1 MTARAPA
8 GTAKP
13 VNRSRTTALVVAG
26 ILLVGTGLG
35 HRVLL
40 GEVDRAL
47 GQTIQPR
54 EPLDTLPM
62 DVGPWHGHDVAIDPR
77 VLKAPHFDD
86 LYVSRVYRH
95 AQLDIELSV
104 FVGYVGRPRSWLGHR
119 PDRCVVAHGWKQT
132 DQELLTIARPDGPP
146 VASVLYEFRPD
157 QGFGSTL
164 LVVGTYIM
172 NGRYEQKTESFKQ
185 PNARA
190 ANLLGER
197 PAYFARLQISR
208 IQRDRKEDLAALQEL
223 TAALVGPLQERMPY
237 WGEAAPADGRR

>member
-1 MTARAPA
+1 MTTQPPRSSPAAARRSQ
-8 GTAKP
+8 TA
-13 VNRSRTTALVVAG
+13 ALCAAVG
-26 ILLVGTGLG
+26 ILLITGLG
-35 HRVLL
+35 HRLLL
-40 GEVDRAL
+40 GQVDRAL
-47 GQTIQPR
+47 GQTVQPR
-54 EPLDTLPM
+54 QPLDTLPM
-62 DVGPWHGHDVAIDPR
+62 DVGPWHGHDVPVDPR
-77 VLKAPHFDD
+77 VLKAAHFDD

-132 DQELLTIARPDGPP
+132 AQEPLTIPRAAGRP
-146 VASVLYEFRPD
+146 VSSVLYEFRPD
-157 QGFGSTL
+157 QGFGNTL

-208 IQRDRKEDLAALQEL
+208 MQRDHKEDLAALQEL
-223 TAALVGPLQERMPY
+223 TAALAGPLEERMPY
-237 WGEAAPADGRR
+237 WDAVTP